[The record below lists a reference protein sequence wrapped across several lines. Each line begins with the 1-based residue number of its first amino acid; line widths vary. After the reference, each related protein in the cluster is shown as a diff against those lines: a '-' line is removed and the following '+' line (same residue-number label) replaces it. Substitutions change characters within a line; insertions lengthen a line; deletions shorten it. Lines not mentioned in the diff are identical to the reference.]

1 MPGAI
6 AVKIIIPLIIMLIV
20 HLQYRLWVGD
30 GSIAQ
35 INQYQQELDELK
47 QEVDKKNQRNEAL
60 RAEVLDI
67 QKGQEAIEERA
78 RKELGMIKED
88 ETFFQIVK

>member
-1 MPGAI
+1 M
-6 AVKIIIPLIIMLIV
+6 KIIIPLIIMLIV

-35 INQYQQELDELK
+35 INEYQQELDELK

-78 RKELGMIKED
+78 REELGMIKED

>member
-1 MPGAI
+1 M
-6 AVKIIIPLIIMLIV
+6 KIIIPLIIMLIV

-47 QEVDKKNQRNEAL
+47 QEVDEKNQRNEAL

-78 RKELGMIKED
+78 REELGMIKED

>member
-1 MPGAI
+1 M
-6 AVKIIIPLIIMLIV
+6 KIIIPLIIMLIV

-35 INQYQQELDELK
+35 IHEYQQELDELK

-78 RKELGMIKED
+78 REELGMIKED